1 VAPPRDLRQA
11 RFRQASALVI
21 LVAVVFGLGRLLS
34 GLGGEDP
41 GTAGGTPTVTGSSS
55 PAPPLPP
62 CAHRDRPALDATYER
77 WAWTLVDTRFRL
89 PPDYQ
94 PPDLVSAGAAGFS
107 GPYQVREL
115 VVADLAALREAA
127 EAAGN
132 PIELEAAH
140 RTYEQQAA
148 LFDMRV
154 AELGEEEA
162 RLKVAR
168 PGHSEHQLGTTV
180 DFKTAGAEDVDLTW
194 GSTPAGG
201 WTIEH
206 AHEFGFVLTYPEGE
220 EARTCYAY
228 EPWHYRYVGRARA
241 AEIVRSGLTLREFL
255 WREAAAS

>member
-11 RFRQASALVI
+11 RTRQAIALVI
-21 LVAVVFGLGRLLS
+21 VFAVIFGLGRLLS
-34 GLGGEDP
+34 AVGGGDP
-41 GTAGGTPTVTGSSS
+41 APGGGVTPTTNAPSS
-55 PAPPLPP
+55 PPAPLPA
-62 CAHRDRPALDATYER
+62 CAHRDRPALDAAYEQ
-77 WAWTLVDTRFRL
+77 WARTLVDTRYRL
-89 PPDYQ
+89 SPDYQ
-94 PPDLVSAGAAGFS
+94 PPDLVSAELAGFS

-115 VVADLAALREAA
+115 VVADLSALRQAA

-162 RLKVAR
+162 LRKVAR

-194 GSTPAGG
+194 GSTAAGG
-201 WTIEH
+201 WTIAH
-206 AHEFGFVLTYPEGE
+206 AHEFGFILTYPESAE
-220 EARTCYAY
+220 IRSCYAY
-228 EPWHYRYVGRARA
+228 EPWHYRYVGRERA
-241 AEIVRSGLTLREFL
+241 AAVVRSGLTLREFL
-255 WREAAAS
+255 WRESR